1 MSLLVLFLL
10 IKKGEKTMSKLNF
23 KRFANNVRTKASDHL
38 PDILLAAGIA
48 SGVTATVLAV
58 KATPKALEL
67 IEEKKVEEGKDELTT
82 MEVVKTCWKPYIPAA
97 TSTIFGVGCIMGSRS
112 VNTRRSA
119 ALATAY
125 KLSETALAEYK
136 EKVIET
142 IGEEKEK
149 KVKEKVKQ
157 VQLEKD
163 PVSKKEVIITGRDNQ
178 LFYDY
183 LSGRYFYSSV
193 ETIQKAQNKIK
204 EQMLKSF
211 DGYTSLNQFYEE
223 IGLPAIGLGYEL
235 GWSISTGTIEIE
247 CGDAMV
253 TDDNR
258 ACIVIDYRIAPRRDF
273 DKIR

>member
-1 MSLLVLFLL
+1 
-10 IKKGEKTMSKLNF
+10 MSKLNF

-97 TSTIFGVGCIMGSRS
+97 TSTIFGVGCILGSRS

-125 KLSETALAEYK
+125 KLSETAFAEYK
-136 EKVIET
+136 DKVIET

-149 KVKEKVKQ
+149 EVKKKVAQARVDR
-157 VQLEKD
+157 D
-163 PVSKKEVIITGRDNQ
+163 PVSKKEVFVTGRENT

-193 ETIQKAQNKIK
+193 ETIKHAMNVVNDNLVNQVG
-204 EQMLKSF
+204 
-211 DGYTSLNQFYEE
+211 GYASLNQFYEE
-223 IGLPAIGLGYEL
+223 IGLPSIGLGYEL
-235 GWSISTGTIEIE
+235 GWRSDDGLIRINLE
-247 CGDAMV
+247 DAIV
-253 TDDNR
+253 TDDGR
-258 ACIVIDYRIAPRRDF
+258 SAIVVDYRTTPRRDF
-273 DKIR
+273 DKIAR

>member
-1 MSLLVLFLL
+1 
-10 IKKGEKTMSKLNF
+10 MSKLNF
-23 KRFANNVRTKASDHL
+23 KRFANNARTKASDHL

-67 IEEKKVEEGKDELTT
+67 IEEKKVEEGKSELTT
-82 MEVVKTCWKPYIPAA
+82 VEVVKTCWKPYIPAA
-97 TSTIFGVGCIMGSRS
+97 TSTIFGVGCILGSRS

-125 KLSETALAEYK
+125 KLSETAFAEYK

-157 VQLEKD
+157 TQLEKD

-193 ETIQKAQNKIK
+193 ETIQKAQNKIN

-235 GWSISTGTIEIE
+235 GWSVSTGTIEIE